1 MSKGMYSIPESAK
14 RDILGWRV
22 KGMGWTAIARQLDD
36 EYGVTLHRSTVQR
49 WYAEHSE
56 DYEYLSSERFTSHHS
71 EDEGEDDLFL
81 DAKLKLDKKIASVE
95 ADMKMYRTLYKKAI
109 TLSGNND
116 LILDAIQEFTPALT
130 PQIRQGER
138 SRIKASR
145 SKNFGSKPQVMI
157 APLTDTHVGDNVK
170 KEQNLNLNEYDIDL
184 FSKRM
189 WGWAN
194 QVLNLAEY
202 RRNSCHVDEL
212 VIPMLGDMISGDI
225 HEELARTNIDN
236 CMMQMII
243 GAYVISQSI
252 AFLSPHFDNIKI
264 KAVVGNHGRMTR
276 KIPSKDRYMDWDYML
291 YQWVGVFLRNHK
303 NIDIAIPKSFSHV
316 FEVAGRR
323 ILIMHGDSIAGGGA
337 QTSIKRA
344 VANLREVMQ
353 YNNIAVTD
361 NSFESYDS
369 FDDVLIGHFHRVDE
383 MDIGTG
389 SLHICGTPKGGDEY
403 VISRLH
409 LISRPKQIVLYYHPE
424 YGQVG
429 KEVIYLD
436 RYDSTVSGFD
446 TELPPEWAKILP
458 N

>member
-1 MSKGMYSIPESAK
+1 MNRGMYSIPESVK
-14 RDILGWRV
+14 KEILEWRED
-22 KGMGWTAIARQLDD
+22 GMGWTSIARQLDD
-36 EYGVTLHRSTVQR
+36 EYGITIHRSTIQR
-49 WYAEHSE
+49 WYADNGD
-56 DYEYLSSERFTSHHS
+56 DYEYTRLASAEVT
-71 EDEGEDDLFL
+71 EDDVFL
-81 DAKLKLDKKIASVE
+81 DAKLKLDKKIATVE
-95 ADMKMYRTLYKKAI
+95 ADMKMYRTLYKKA
-109 TLSGNND
+109 LASGGSND

-130 PQIRQGER
+130 PQIRRGEKNR
-138 SRIKASR
+138 TKATR
-145 SKNFGSKPQVMI
+145 PKNFGAKSQVMV

-170 KEQNLNLNEYDIDL
+170 KEQTLSLNEYDIDL

-189 WGWAN
+189 WGWSN

-202 RRNSCHVDEL
+202 RRNMCPIDEL

-225 HEELARTNIDN
+225 HDELARTNVDN

-252 AFLSPHFDNIKI
+252 AFLSPHFDNIRI

-291 YQWVGVFLRNHK
+291 YQWVGVFLRDHK
-303 NIDIAIPKSFSHV
+303 NIEIDIPKSFSHV
-316 FEVAGRR
+316 FDVAGRK

-344 VANLREVMQ
+344 VANLREVIQ
-353 YNNIAVTD
+353 YNNVAVTD
-361 NSFESYDS
+361 SSFESYDY

-389 SLHICGTPKGGDEY
+389 SLHICGTPKGGDEF

-409 LISRPKQIVLYYHPE
+409 LVSRPKQIVLYYHPQH
-424 YGQVG
+424 GQVG

-436 RYDSTVSGFD
+436 KYDSTISGFD